1 MSSLHINRTLA
12 ADVERV
18 WAAVTDADA
27 LAAWFWP
34 SRLGPK
40 VSADVR
46 VGGSF
51 RIDATLGGFAV
62 SGTYHE
68 VTPPTRLVMSW
79 RWDGEADESV
89 VTIELTA
96 RGESTE
102 LKLRHDRIASDEAR
116 DQHAQGWYDCLDRL
130 GGWLAG
136 AA

>member
-1 MSSLHINRTLA
+1 MSSLHITRTLS

-34 SRLGPK
+34 PRLGPK

-79 RWDGEADESV
+79 RWDGDTDESV
-89 VTIELTA
+89 VTIELTP
-96 RGESTE
+96 RGDSTE
-102 LKLRHDRIASDEAR
+102 LNLRHDQIASDEAR
-116 DQHAQGWYDCLDRL
+116 DQHAQGWNDCLDRL